1 MRRHWRREEVQESQG
16 PRIPRSRGPTVSGSQ
31 GPRYLKLNSN
41 TSLTLKKVHLVF
53 CKNAK
58 EILSLGSWV
67 TKIKTDTAG
76 ASFQNSWCNQP
87 PFTHRVKLVI
97 LSSMKPQLF
106 DIPSN
111 VFCVK
116 CQIDAK
122 NCFTIPGKVSYIEV
136 LMLSII

>member
-1 MRRHWRREEVQESQG
+1 MLEKGRGFQGPGVPMSQG
-16 PRIPRSRGPTVSGSQ
+16 PKNQDISNS
-31 GPRYLKLNSN
+31 YSN